1 MPAEQPPLGD
11 WTDVVGSPR
20 LTREE
25 KGTKIFDVLAASVG
39 LTIHDLVLETGLT
52 RSEIAQ
58 GIRWLRDTLG
68 NEALVC
74 NHEIYSLA
82 LTPDEVT
89 AYRAWTLQYIVT
101 RLTRHQKVLEA
112 GKAKFGTDPDALVGI
127 EMIRTG
133 VLMLER
139 AMSGGRGTSPTS
151 PTVERVH

>member
-1 MPAEQPPLGD
+1 MPTTQPPLGD
-11 WTDVVGSPR
+11 WSDIVGSPR

-25 KGTKIFDVLAASVG
+25 KGTKIFDVLAASIG
-39 LTIHDLVLETGLT
+39 LDIHQLVLETGLS

-68 NEALVC
+68 HDALVC

-82 LTPDEVT
+82 LTADEVT
-89 AYRAWTLQYIVT
+89 SYRAWTLQYIVT

-112 GKAKFGTDPDALVGI
+112 AKVKFGADPDAVVGI

-133 VLMLER
+133 ALMLKR
-139 AMSGGRGTSPTS
+139 AMSGGGTSPAS
-151 PTVERVH
+151 PTAERVH

>member
-1 MPAEQPPLGD
+1 MRAQQPSLGD

-25 KGTKIFDVLAASVG
+25 KGTKIFDALAANVG
-39 LTIHDLVLETGLT
+39 LNIHELVLETGLS

-74 NHEIYSLA
+74 NNEIYSLA

-139 AMSGGRGTSPTS
+139 AMGGGRGTPS
-151 PTVERVH
+151 VAERVH

>member
-1 MPAEQPPLGD
+1 MGATQQPLGD
-11 WTDVVGSPR
+11 WSEVVGSPR

-39 LTIHDLVLETGLT
+39 LNIHELVLETGLT
-52 RSEIAQ
+52 RAEIAQ

-101 RLTRHQKVLEA
+101 RLTRHQKVLDA
-112 GKAKFGTDPDALVGI
+112 AKTKFGADPDAVVGI
-127 EMIRTG
+127 EMVRTG
-133 VLMLER
+133 ALMLER
-139 AMSGGRGTSPTS
+139 AMGRNRSTMA
-151 PTVERVH
+151 ERVH